1 MTESAAV
8 VTTVDTLR
16 RSRLLAALLLIAG
29 LAAPAHGAQI
39 TVVNMIPNTQSNETN
54 QDSEPNLAVDPANP
68 TRIVG
73 SAFTPSTG
81 FCPSNLAPVF
91 VSTDGG
97 GTWVLSCIIP
107 SDAVGSGT
115 SDITVRFAGSS
126 GTLYA
131 GILRRPGTFLMN
143 VLRTNAI
150 LGPGAM
156 TTIAN
161 RSPVDQPYVQATTIG
176 GTDRVYVGDNSC
188 CPPSPGGRTAAID
201 QSLNAGAPTPTFT
214 TSNIDARATAGQ
226 DGPPIR
232 PALHP
237 DGTVYAAFYH
247 WTARTGNFSPN
258 ATITADVVVVRDD
271 AGGAGPTPYTALVDG
286 GDGLAGMRVVQG
298 RTVPWANTIQPNFG
312 QERFVGSNLSLAVD
326 PRNSG
331 TVYVAWADRV
341 GTSDYT
347 LHVRRSLDRGVTW
360 SNDLRTITNATNPA
374 LAINADGTVGFLYQQ
389 VFRIVTGSTAIRFWI
404 TRLERTD
411 DGFATVQDAVLA
423 GVPADTP
430 AASFLPYIGDYVH
443 LLAVGRDFYGIFSAN
458 NTPDIANFPNG
469 VIYQRNA
476 NFATKTLLGTN
487 NQTPVNVSIDPFFFK
502 VEAERKAAFQ
512 YAAKFV
518 CGKGDG
524 RVVAPGTYFTAINVH
539 NPGGDAAVFRKKVAI
554 ALPSEKPGPVSKFF
568 DAKLGPD
575 EAFEIDCPDILRH
588 APVRADFLK
597 GFVVIETDVELDV
610 VAVYTAAG
618 ASRQI
623 ETLEIERVPARGRKP
638 AGRAD
643 LLPVPSG
650 SSGGGFCRRDAQ
662 GNLLV
667 TIRNQGPADAPASTT
682 TVEFLP
688 GGGVVSVPTPVIAS
702 GKWVDPAP
710 VAMPAACFAP
720 ACGFRITAD
729 SATVIDEADETN
741 NRAEGQCPG

>member
-1 MTESAAV
+1 MTRSLPVMAAAADAPQRWPLLV
-8 VTTVDTLR
+8 ALVLMVGLPVT
-16 RSRLLAALLLIAG
+16 
-29 LAAPAHGAQI
+29 AHGAQI
-39 TVVNMIPNTQSNETN
+39 TVVNMIPKVQSGETN

-68 TRIVG
+68 ARIIG

-91 VSTDGG
+91 ASTDGG
-97 GTWVLSCIIP
+97 GTWVLSCIVP
-107 SDAVGSGT
+107 SDAAGTGT

-131 GILRRPGTFLMN
+131 GILRRPGAFLMN

-150 LGPGAM
+150 LGPAAM
-156 TTIAN
+156 TAIAN
-161 RSPVDQPYVQATTIG
+161 RSPVDQPYIQATTISG
-176 GTDRVYVGDNSC
+176 SDRVYVGDNSC
-188 CPPSPGGRTAAID
+188 CPPSVGGRTATID
-201 QSLNAGAPTPTFT
+201 QSLNAAIPTPTFT
-214 TSNIDARATAGQ
+214 TVNIDARATAGQ

-271 AGGAGPTPYTALVDG
+271 AGGAGPTPYTALVDS
-286 GDGLAGMRVVQG
+286 GDGLAGVRVVQG
-298 RTVPWANTIQPNFG
+298 RTVPWANTSQLNFG

-326 PRNSG
+326 PRNSS

-347 LHVRRSLDRGVTW
+347 LHIRRSLNRGATW

-374 LAINADGTVGFLYQQ
+374 LAINSDGTVGFLYQQ
-389 VFRIVTGSTAIRFWI
+389 VIRFVTGPAVIRFWV

-411 DGFATVQDAVLA
+411 DGFTTIQDAVLA
-423 GVPADTP
+423 TVPADTP
-430 AASFLPYIGDYVH
+430 APSFLPYIGDYVH
-443 LLAVGRDFYGIFSAN
+443 LMAVGRDFYGIFSAN
-458 NTPDIANFPNG
+458 NTPDMANFPNG
-469 VIYQRNA
+469 VLYQRNA

-502 VEAERKAAFQ
+502 VEADRQAAFQ
-512 YAAKFV
+512 YAVKFI

-524 RVVAPGTYFTAINVH
+524 RVIAPGTYFTAINVH
-539 NPGGDAAVFRKKVAI
+539 NPGDGATVFRKKVAI
-554 ALPSEKPGPVSKFF
+554 ALPGEKPGPVSRFY

-575 EAFEIDCPDILRH
+575 EAFEVDCPDIYRH
-588 APVRADFLK
+588 APERAEFLK

-618 ASRQI
+618 ASRQV
-623 ETLEIERVPARGRKP
+623 ETLEVERVPARERKP
-638 AGRAD
+638 AGHAD
-643 LLPVPSG
+643 PLPAPSG
-650 SSGGGFCRRDAQ
+650 SVGR
-662 GNLLV
+662 
-667 TIRNQGPADAPASTT
+667 
-682 TVEFLP
+682 
-688 GGGVVSVPTPVIAS
+688 
-702 GKWVDPAP
+702 
-710 VAMPAACFAP
+710 
-720 ACGFRITAD
+720 
-729 SATVIDEADETN
+729 
-741 NRAEGQCPG
+741 

>member
-1 MTESAAV
+1 VVTAAV
-8 VTTVDTLR
+8 DARR
-16 RSRLLAALLLIAG
+16 RSSLLIALALIVG
-29 LAAPAHGAQI
+29 LAASAHGAQI
-39 TVVNMIPNTQSNETN
+39 TVVNMIPNAQSGETN
-54 QDSEPNLAVDPANP
+54 QDSEPNLGVDPANP
-68 TRIVG
+68 ARIVG

-91 VSTDGG
+91 ASTDGG
-97 GTWVLSCIIP
+97 STWVLSCIVP
-107 SDAVGSGT
+107 SDAGGSGT

-131 GILRRPGTFLMN
+131 GILRRPGAFLMN
-143 VLRTNAI
+143 VLRTSAI
-150 LGPGAM
+150 LGPAAM
-156 TTIAN
+156 TVLAN
-161 RSPVDQPYVQATTIG
+161 RRPVDQPYVQATTIAG
-176 GTDRVYVGDNSC
+176 NDRVYVGDNSC
-188 CPPSPGGRTAAID
+188 CPPAAGGRTAAID
-201 QSLNAGAPTPTFT
+201 QSLDAGIPAPTFT
-214 TSNIDARATAGQ
+214 TPSIDVRATAGQ

-271 AGGAGPTPYTALVDG
+271 AGGAGATPYTALVDS

-298 RTVPWANTIQPNFG
+298 RTVPWANTVQPGFG

-326 PRNSG
+326 PRSSA

-374 LAINADGTVGFLYQQ
+374 LAINGDGTVGFLYQQ
-389 VFRIVTGSTAIRFWI
+389 VVRFVTGPAIIRRWV
-404 TRLERTD
+404 THLERTD
-411 DGFATVQDAVLA
+411 DGVTTVQDAVLA
-423 GVPADTP
+423 NVPADTP

-458 NTPDIANFPNG
+458 NTPDLANFPSG
-469 VIYQRNA
+469 VTYQRNA
-476 NFATKTLLGTN
+476 NFATRTLLGTN

-502 VEAERKAAFQ
+502 VEAERKASFQ

-524 RVVAPGTYFTAINVH
+524 RVVAPGVYFTAINVH
-539 NPGGDAAVFRKKVAI
+539 NPADEAAVFRKKVAI
-554 ALPSEKPGPVSKFF
+554 ALPGEKPGPVSRFF
-568 DAKLGPD
+568 DARLGPD

-588 APVRADFLK
+588 AATRGEFLK

-623 ETLEIERVPARGRKP
+623 ETLELERVPARGRTP
-638 AGRAD
+638 ATSEPRPRPSSSPRA
-643 LLPVPSG
+643 G
-650 SSGGGFCRRDAQ
+650 SS
-662 GNLLV
+662 
-667 TIRNQGPADAPASTT
+667 P
-682 TVEFLP
+682 
-688 GGGVVSVPTPVIAS
+688 
-702 GKWVDPAP
+702 
-710 VAMPAACFAP
+710 
-720 ACGFRITAD
+720 
-729 SATVIDEADETN
+729 
-741 NRAEGQCPG
+741 

>member
-1 MTESAAV
+1 MVTAAV
-8 VTTVDTLR
+8 DGRR
-16 RSRLLAALLLIAG
+16 RSSLLIALALIVG
-29 LAAPAHGAQI
+29 LAASAHGAQI
-39 TVVNMIPNTQSNETN
+39 TVVNMIPNAQSGETN
-54 QDSEPNLAVDPANP
+54 QDSEPNLGVDPANP
-68 TRIVG
+68 ARIVG

-91 VSTDGG
+91 ASTDGG
-97 GTWVLSCIIP
+97 STWVLSCIVP
-107 SDAVGSGT
+107 SDAGGSGT

-131 GILRRPGTFLMN
+131 GILRRPGAFLMN
-143 VLRTNAI
+143 VLRTSAI
-150 LGPGAM
+150 LGPAAM
-156 TTIAN
+156 TVLAN
-161 RSPVDQPYVQATTIG
+161 RRPVDQPYVQATTIAG
-176 GTDRVYVGDNSC
+176 NDRVYVGDNSC
-188 CPPSPGGRTAAID
+188 CPPSAGGRTAAID
-201 QSLNAGAPTPTFT
+201 QSLDAGIPAPTFT
-214 TSNIDARATAGQ
+214 TPNIDVRATAGQ

-271 AGGAGPTPYTALVDG
+271 AGGAGATPYTALVDG

-298 RTVPWANTIQPNFG
+298 RTVPWANTVQPGFG

-326 PRNSG
+326 PRSST

-374 LAINADGTVGFLYQQ
+374 LAINGDGTVGFLYQQ
-389 VFRIVTGSTAIRFWI
+389 VVRFVTGPAIIRRWV
-404 TRLERTD
+404 THLERTD
-411 DGFATVQDAVLA
+411 DGFTTVQDAVLA
-423 GVPADTP
+423 NVPADTP

-458 NTPDIANFPNG
+458 NTPDLANFPSG
-469 VIYQRNA
+469 VTYQRNA
-476 NFATKTLLGTN
+476 NFATRTLLGTN

-502 VEAERKAAFQ
+502 VEAERKASFQ

-524 RVVAPGTYFTAINVH
+524 RVVAPGVYFTAINVH
-539 NPGGDAAVFRKKVAI
+539 NPADEAAVFRKKVAV
-554 ALPSEKPGPVSKFF
+554 ALPGEKPGPVSRFF
-568 DAKLGPD
+568 DARLGPD

-588 APVRADFLK
+588 AATRGDFLK

-623 ETLEIERVPARGRKP
+623 ETLELERVPARGRTP
-638 AGRAD
+638 ATSEPRPRPSSSPRA
-643 LLPVPSG
+643 G
-650 SSGGGFCRRDAQ
+650 SS
-662 GNLLV
+662 
-667 TIRNQGPADAPASTT
+667 P
-682 TVEFLP
+682 
-688 GGGVVSVPTPVIAS
+688 
-702 GKWVDPAP
+702 
-710 VAMPAACFAP
+710 
-720 ACGFRITAD
+720 
-729 SATVIDEADETN
+729 
-741 NRAEGQCPG
+741 